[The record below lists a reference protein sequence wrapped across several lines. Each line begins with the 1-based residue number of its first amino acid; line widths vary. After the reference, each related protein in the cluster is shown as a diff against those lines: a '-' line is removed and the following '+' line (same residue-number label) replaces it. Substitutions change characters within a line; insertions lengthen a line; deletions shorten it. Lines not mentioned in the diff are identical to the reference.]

1 MKLSKFIRHKLSET
15 WPVSGRREDE
25 ELFYG
30 NPLPTGEDIGEWI
43 TEWYK
48 ETYERAPPIWLV
60 GPTWK
65 DRRVKN
71 EKV

>member
-1 MKLSKFIRHKLSET
+1 MLHKT
-15 WPVSGRREDE
+15 WPSEGIPHED
-25 ELFYG
+25 
-30 NPLPTGEDIGEWI
+30 TIGAWI

-48 ETYERAPPIWLV
+48 ETYERAPPMWLA

-65 DRRVKN
+65 ERRVKN